1 MNKTKTVTKIVAFA
15 GVVLVVCL
23 FVFKGEEEQGSE
35 KEVVYTAVRGPLSV
49 TISES
54 GSIANREE
62 LRIRSEVYGRKTILF
77 LIEEGAEVKTG
88 DLLVELDSSVL
99 VDEFDQDKI
108 RVQNAE
114 AAFIQERE
122 QMEITKN
129 QAASD
134 IEKAKQSLKFSK
146 MDLDNYLTGEY
157 PQQLQEAKNS
167 ITLAEEELKRS
178 EDKLEWSKKLGDEGF
193 VTRSELEGDR
203 LEVKR
208 RQLNLEVAKS
218 KLNLLE
224 QFTFIRQKEQLESN
238 VYQAEQALIR
248 SEKNAKADLIKAE
261 ANLRAKESEYVRQ
274 NRKMIENQNQIEKCK
289 IYAPRDGMVIYAT
302 SVQRRRLG
310 NDEPLEVGQEVRE
323 RQDLIYLPT
332 TSGMK
337 ANIKIHE
344 TDLRMVSVG
353 MPVVVTV
360 DALNGLEVAGRVAKI
375 APLPDQGS
383 LWMNPD
389 LKVYETEIYLDTNA
403 PGLRTGMNC
412 RAEVLVKHYED
423 VVYVPIQSVLEVDKK
438 PTVFIQRKGEPE
450 LREVTCGL
458 SSNRVVAIL
467 EGVSVGEEILLN
479 PPLSYGELP
488 PSRIMPSDMPLINQG
503 IVEVAQSINVSSSKG
518 DHNSESAKKKKKPKS
533 KDALEE

>member
-1 MNKTKTVTKIVAFA
+1 
-15 GVVLVVCL
+15 
-23 FVFKGEEEQGSE
+23 
-35 KEVVYTAVRGPLSV
+35 
-49 TISES
+49 
-54 GSIANREE
+54 
-62 LRIRSEVYGRKTILF
+62 
-77 LIEEGAEVKTG
+77 
-88 DLLVELDSSVL
+88 
-99 VDEFDQDKI
+99 
-108 RVQNAE
+108 
-114 AAFIQERE
+114 
-122 QMEITKN
+122 
-129 QAASD
+129 
-134 IEKAKQSLKFSK
+134 